1 MRVAFPRR
9 PGIAFTLVELL
20 VVVAVISILASLLM
34 PALVQG
40 IQSATTASCK
50 SGLRQIGSAVQLYKS
65 SFNNVFIPS
74 GQNRYQNDPDWYG
87 EVVRPNTALDDF
99 LDQESQVWVCP
110 ADSST
115 RNRGTQWW
123 LASYPFN
130 YFVAGKSDSDMKK
143 PSLIITVMCG
153 PHDGGWIEF
162 DPPSGHD
169 DSPYMHPTWATY
181 NRHGGRFNAMYFDTH
196 VQLLKASET
205 SRADFD
211 QNY

>member
-1 MRVAFPRR
+1 MRVVSPRR
-9 PGIAFTLVELL
+9 PGTAFTLIELL
-20 VVVAVISILASLLM
+20 VVVAVISILASMMM
-34 PALVQG
+34 PALLQG
-40 IQSATTASCK
+40 IRSATTASCK
-50 SGLRQIGSAVQLYKS
+50 SALRQIGEGLQMYKQNYHNM
-65 SFNNVFIPS
+65 FVPI
-74 GQNRYQNDPDWYG
+74 GQNRYQNDPDWAG
-87 EVVRPNTALDDF
+87 EVVRPGTAMDVF
-99 LDQESQVWVCP
+99 LAKESEVWICP
-110 ADSST
+110 ADSTT

-130 YFVAGKSDSDMKK
+130 NFVGGKSDSDMKK
-143 PSLIITVMCG
+143 PSLIITAMCG

-181 NRHGGRFNAMYFDTH
+181 NRHNGRFNAMYYDMH
-196 VQLLKASET
+196 VRTLRADET